1 MGEEKVHKLLEC
13 DADVTVISPDITDG
27 VSRLADA
34 GRVTWVRRPHEAGDL
49 DDAFLA
55 IVADTSDSELNG
67 RVNREAFEKNVS
79 LNVADVTHL
88 CSFIT
93 PAVVRRGDVTVAIST
108 GGASPALA
116 RSSARALRSGPHK
129 PETRRDGVRRSGP
142 VLAEA
147 RAELRR
153 RGFTPNGDHWQACLT
168 DELVDLVQ
176 AGKAEEAL
184 DTLKADLLIGAD
196 CDCEWGVCRMWEELQ
211 ISGGVAPL
219 LNPPVEA
226 SDMATP
232 RRVVVGSRT
241 SPLSLSQTEEILR
254 PLRTQF
260 PESEFVVVPISTR
273 GDRSKDAP
281 LLSMDRGMFRQGHR
295 GIPSERRH
303 RPGRPQRQRSP
314 GDSARRIDVGRH
326 WTAKRRP

>member
-1 MGEEKVHKLLEC
+1 MAAYYPVFLDLSDRRCLVIGGGDLGEEKVHKLLEC

-34 GRVTWVRRPHEAGDL
+34 GRVTWVRRPHQAGDL

-116 RSSARALRSGPHK
+116 RKFREELSGAGRINPRHDVM
-129 PETRRDGVRRSGP
+129 EYADLAP

-211 ISGGVAPL
+211 VPGGVAP
-219 LNPPVEA
+219 
-226 SDMATP
+226 S
-232 RRVVVGSRT
+232 
-241 SPLSLSQTEEILR
+241 
-254 PLRTQF
+254 
-260 PESEFVVVPISTR
+260 
-273 GDRSKDAP
+273 
-281 LLSMDRGMFRQGHR
+281 
-295 GIPSERRH
+295 
-303 RPGRPQRQRSP
+303 
-314 GDSARRIDVGRH
+314 SAL
-326 WTAKRRP
+326 P